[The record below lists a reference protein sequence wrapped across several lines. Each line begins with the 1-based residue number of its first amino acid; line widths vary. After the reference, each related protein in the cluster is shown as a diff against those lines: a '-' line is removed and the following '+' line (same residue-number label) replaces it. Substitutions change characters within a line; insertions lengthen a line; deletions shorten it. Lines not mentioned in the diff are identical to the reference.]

1 MEHCIML
8 PIIDI
13 APLRSCDR
21 RACGITAGAIGA
33 ACQSAGFFYVRN
45 HGVSQQRIDAA
56 LAASRQFFALPET
69 IKHRVRRQPG
79 HYRGY
84 ISTMPF
90 SEDQASGEPL
100 LYEAFI
106 VGEEVDAKDPET
118 IASAGLYSPNIW
130 PTQPPGFKSAIS
142 DYWNSVTDLSR
153 HLLRAF
159 SLALGCSESELLS
172 HFRKSLSN
180 ISLLH
185 YPPRP
190 AGIGNS
196 DVNARAHFDTDVVTI
211 LLPGEVGGLQVLH
224 RDGGWMDVDPLPG
237 CLVVNIGNMLEL
249 WSGGRFRSTMHRV
262 HPPIGVERYSIG
274 YFAHPGYET
283 VISPLPG
290 TTSPKVRGKPT
301 EIHAGEDLAAFVA
314 KFDAE

>member
-1 MEHCIML
+1 ML
-8 PIIDI
+8 PIIDVG
-13 APLRSCDR
+13 PLRSGDR
-21 RACGITAGAIGA
+21 EARRITAGEVGA
-33 ACQSAGFFYVRN
+33 ACESTGFFYVRN
-45 HGVSQQRIDAA
+45 HGVSQQHIDAA
-56 LAASRQFFALPET
+56 LAASRTFFALPESY
-69 IKHRVRRQPG
+69 KRSLLRQPG

-84 ISTMPF
+84 IATMPF
-90 SEDQASGEPL
+90 SEDQPSGEAL

-106 VGEEVDAKDPET
+106 VGEEVHAEDPET
-118 IASAGLYSPNIW
+118 IASAGLYWPNIW
-130 PTQPPGFKSAIS
+130 PTRPPGFKSAIS
-142 DYWNSVTDLSR
+142 DYWNAVTDLSR

-159 SLALGCSESELLS
+159 SLALGCPEELLLA
-172 HFRKSLSN
+172 HFHKPLSN

-185 YPPRP
+185 YSPRP

-224 RDGGWMDVDPLPG
+224 RDGEWMDVEPLPG
-237 CLVVNIGNMLEL
+237 CLVVNIGNMLEV

-283 VISPLPG
+283 LISPLPG
-290 TTSPKVRGKPT
+290 MTSPKVSGKPT
-301 EIHAGEDLAAFVA
+301 EIHAGKDLAAFVA
-314 KFDAE
+314 KFDAG